1 MIRRFGEPFLVGK
14 AYIRRPSVYVVLPRV
29 NKLLVTVQRV
39 PQEEIQLPGG
49 GVEIGEQYL
58 QALYREVTEETGWII
73 SNPKKL
79 GTYRRF
85 TYMADYS
92 LWAEKICHIFLAKPV
107 IKKSEPTEPG
117 HFAFFMSA
125 KDVIKNLIGEGDK
138 SFVQSCFRL

>member
-14 AYIRRPSVYVVLPRV
+14 AYIRRPSVYVLLPRV
-29 NKLLVTVQRV
+29 NKLLVTVQCE
-39 PQEEIQLPGG
+39 PQKEIQLPDG
-49 GVEIGEQYL
+49 GVEIGKHYL
-58 QALYREVTEETGWII
+58 QALYREVVEETGWII

-85 TYMADYS
+85 TYMAEYS

-107 IKKSEPTEPG
+107 LKKSEPTEPG

>member
-14 AYIRRPSVYVVLPRV
+14 AYIRRPSVYVVLPRI
-29 NKLLVTVQRV
+29 NKLLVTVQPV

-58 QALYREVTEETGWII
+58 QALYREVTEESGWII
-73 SNPKKL
+73 SNLKKL

-85 TYMADYS
+85 TYMAEYS

-107 IKKSEPTEPG
+107 IKK
-117 HFAFFMSA
+117 
-125 KDVIKNLIGEGDK
+125 K
-138 SFVQSCFRL
+138 

>member
-49 GVEIGEQYL
+49 GVEIGEQHL

-85 TYMADYS
+85 TYMAVYS
-92 LWAEKICHIFLAKPV
+92 LSAEKICHIFFFFFV

-117 HFAFFMSA
+117 HFAFFTSA